1 MQASCLGL
9 ADVLPGRSWAELRPH
24 FERLFTALLRVL
36 DDVKESVRKAALA
49 GWRAVCNAASRLS
62 DPASGS
68 VSAEQALS
76 MLGLVLP
83 LLLESHTHN
92 SAEVRSLAA
101 KQMLKL
107 CESGGKHLSPHAVR
121 LVPALL
127 ENLSVLEDQALNYLQ
142 QHAEAAGVSEQA
154 MESARIAATRGS
166 DSSGAL
172 EQLLKV
178 MGQEQVAAVA
188 PQLAHLLSHGVGL
201 PTRVGTARFVL
212 QLAQSHGAQFKGVAP
227 RMLTTLRAAI
237 LTERSATA
245 RRAYA
250 SAAAIVSRLCSAE
263 QLAELVRG
271 LASRYAGEGSPHATD
286 EDARMTVALF
296 VRELLRGAPDA
307 MAAVRVEWL
316 PLAYLGRH
324 EPRWQSEPPT
334 KRGDHAEPGKLA
346 AVWREAYDEAGISSG
361 IALLH
366 VPELLALLAGAV
378 NGLSWALR
386 RAAALSIVELVA
398 VPQLQAAPRARLLE
412 LAALLADKQKKWY
425 DKEAELPK
433 LQKLLDAAAPP
444 AAAAAPPAASEP
456 ASGDE

>member
-1 MQASCLGL
+1 MHRAYTPCACPCAQASCLGL
-9 ADVLPGRSWAELRPH
+9 ADLLPGRSWAELQPH
-24 FERLFTALLRVL
+24 FELLFNSLLRVL
-36 DDVKESVRKAALA
+36 DDVKETVRKAALA
-49 GWRAVCNAASRLS
+49 GWRAVCGAAARLS

-76 MLGLVLP
+76 VLGLMLP
-83 LLLESHTHN
+83 LLLESVTHN
-92 SAEVRSLAA
+92 SAEVRALAA

-107 CESGGKHLSPHAVR
+107 CETGGKHLSPHAVR

-142 QHAEAAGVSEQA
+142 QHAEAAGVSEQVDRASPSLPPPPRPSSHPTTPPLAPRPRPDPNPHPHQA
-154 MESARIAATRGS
+154 MESARIAATRSS

-178 MGQEQVAAVA
+178 MGQEQVGAVA

-201 PTRVGTARFVL
+201 PTRVGTARFVM
-212 QLAQSHGAQFKGVAP
+212 QLAQSHGAQFKSVAP
-227 RMLTTLRAAI
+227 RMLNTLRAAI

-250 SAAAIVSRLCSAE
+250 SAAAIVARLCSAD

-271 LASRYAGEGSPHATD
+271 LASRYAGETSPQATD

-307 MAAVRVEWL
+307 MGAVRVEWL

-334 KRGDHAEPGKLA
+334 KKGDHAEPGKLA
-346 AVWREAYDEAGISSG
+346 PIK
-361 IALLH
+361 
-366 VPELLALLAGAV
+366 P
-378 NGLSWALR
+378 
-386 RAAALSIVELVA
+386 
-398 VPQLQAAPRARLLE
+398 
-412 LAALLADKQKKWY
+412 
-425 DKEAELPK
+425 
-433 LQKLLDAAAPP
+433 
-444 AAAAAPPAASEP
+444 
-456 ASGDE
+456 

>member
-9 ADVLPGRSWAELRPH
+9 ADVLPGRSWAELQPH

-76 MLGLVLP
+76 VLGLVLP

-307 MAAVRVEWL
+307 MAAPTPTPTPSLTPTPTPAPTRTPTRRARRDGRSTRRVATARL
-316 PLAYLGRH
+316 PGPARASLAVGAADEEGR
-324 EPRWQSEPPT
+324 PRRAGQAGGRLA
-334 KRGDHAEPGKLA
+334 RG
-346 AVWREAYDEAGISSG
+346 
-361 IALLH
+361 
-366 VPELLALLAGAV
+366 
-378 NGLSWALR
+378 LR
-386 RAAALSIVELVA
+386 RGGHL
-398 VPQLQAAPRARLLE
+398 
-412 LAALLADKQKKWY
+412 
-425 DKEAELPK
+425 
-433 LQKLLDAAAPP
+433 
-444 AAAAAPPAASEP
+444 
-456 ASGDE
+456 